1 MTGNA
6 FGNKMQE
13 EFKAWMERQRLVHR
27 VVSTTA
33 EARSPRSVDRL
44 DVPSSRWEPS
54 LPAIVMLP
62 LAIGFGA
69 TLVAMGVAGPSNN
82 RQQASRQEANDRLM
96 VEIF

>member
-1 MTGNA
+1 
-6 FGNKMQE
+6 
-13 EFKAWMERQRLVHR
+13 
-27 VVSTTA
+27 
-33 EARSPRSVDRL
+33 
-44 DVPSSRWEPS
+44 
-54 LPAIVMLP
+54 MLP